1 MKKSIFFLAILLLT
15 TFIHGQNPV
24 RPLTPMNRIE
34 SQVQNAFT
42 AWAKKGEFEKT
53 IVYNE
58 RIANNAVHVFDS
70 LCEHYIFSEI
80 NEINRPITSW
90 SNWSMTYNADEE
102 FFQIKYT
109 SSYNT
114 SNEFYNLLR
123 RLNIHI
129 SIPIENAPQ
138 FKQNHNGRIDA
149 MPYGFWKEKNGY
161 LVPSQLV
168 FFNNSTFDSITNA
181 DMPMADTKDIVISSN
196 ILPHIPQALKG
207 HSYKFKQWI
216 PAKISGS
223 VNNPQPSTNPNATFQ
238 DLKNGSGGKGKGT
251 AIGSGQAGSPNGT
264 QGVQGGTGSGI
275 GEGYSLGGRGLRG
288 TIPLPSNKGY
298 KKEGKVVV
306 EIWVDRDGNVVDVKA
321 PAKGSKNYDNAM
333 VEAAKQAARE
343 AHFNNDPNAPE
354 TQKGTIT
361 YKFRRVG

>member
-1 MKKSIFFLAILLLT
+1 MKQSIFFLAILLLT
-15 TFIHGQNPV
+15 TFIYGQNPV

-34 SQVQNAFT
+34 SQVQNAFA

-70 LCEHYIFSEI
+70 LCEHYIISEI
-80 NEINRPITSW
+80 NEINRPFTSW
-90 SNWSMTYNADEE
+90 SNWSMNYNADEE

-114 SNEFYNLLR
+114 SNEFYNMLR
-123 RLNIHI
+123 KLHIHI
-129 SIPIENAPQ
+129 PIPIEEAPI

-149 MPYGFWKEKNGY
+149 IPYGFWKEKNGY

-168 FFNNSTFDSITNA
+168 LFNNSTYDTITKA
-181 DMPMADTKDIVISSN
+181 DMPIADTKDIVISSN
-196 ILPHIPQALKG
+196 ILSHIPQALKG

-216 PAKISGS
+216 PAKIIGS
-223 VNNPQPSTNPNATFQ
+223 VDNPQPSTNPNASFPGS
-238 DLKNGSGGKGKGT
+238 KNGSG
-251 AIGSGQAGSPNGT
+251 QASSPNGP
-264 QGVQGGTGSGI
+264 QGVQSGTGKGI
-275 GEGYSLGGRGLRG
+275 GAGYSLGSRGLRG
-288 TIPLPSNKGY
+288 KLPIPSNHTLKNGD
-298 KKEGKVVV
+298 VVV

-343 AHFNNDPNAPE
+343 AHFSNDPNAPE

-361 YKFRRVG
+361 YKFRI